1 MDPAE
6 VIALAEKYFS
16 GWEGRPLPE
25 RCYPAEPPQKA
36 EKVIKVPFKAQ
47 PALRIGFH
55 NPGMNHPDIYAIIM
69 ACEVLTNGKTGR
81 FYKNLVEGRELALHA
96 WAYPSYPGSRY
107 PSLTVIAA
115 APKAPHTAVELDA
128 ALMAEVEL
136 LQKEPPTRWELDKIL
151 NNYEAEMIKQLE
163 SNSGIGMNLAQ
174 NEQLMGDWR
183 YDWKVGGTARS
194 AQEKFSGGQILHSQ
208 NRTVVPKSR
217 ADEFPPPNLP
227 APPCRNWAALISPPR
242 GPALCWARPGV
253 YLLPTASLRPPYGP
267 YPRRQDL

>member
-1 MDPAE
+1 
-6 VIALAEKYFS
+6 
-16 GWEGRPLPE
+16 
-25 RCYPAEPPQKA
+25 
-36 EKVIKVPFKAQ
+36 
-47 PALRIGFH
+47 
-55 NPGMNHPDIYAIIM
+55 MNHPDIYAIIM

-183 YDWKVGGTARS
+183 YDWKVGEELRKVSPGEISKAAANTSFARTAPWSYLR
-194 AQEKFSGGQILHSQ
+194 
-208 NRTVVPKSR
+208 SR
-217 ADEFPPPNLP
+217 ADEFPASRELR
-227 APPCRNWAALISPPR
+227 ACRRHAEIWAALIS
-242 GPALCWARPGV
+242 AAARTRAVLGNGLVV
-253 YLLPTASLRPPYGP
+253 YLLKDSTRCDPPLRPIRAGKIDDPAGKTG
-267 YPRRQDL
+267 LVK